1 MLALNWPL
9 VLFTTVG
16 LYVLIILTLPFNA
29 IYATIFLFTLIAFWS
44 RMPGVGMPH
53 PFYILYN
60 ADVVDIFTLIIAI
73 NLGPMQAVVFSLF
86 CNYVSRMCGVY
97 PDWAGVIQDSVYMS
111 LFALIAPILNV
122 VAGGDLV
129 LVILIYSVVRPIY
142 FFLMNFLWPRSSV
155 IERLITSI
163 GAGFCVFIINAFYA
177 KVFGSFFENLLQ
189 KGVAFS
195 WTLFLF
201 ASLVILIFAVTVFGF
216 SPKKTGK
223 SIGRKV
229 VKIAKRGIRK
239 EHAPSQ
245 EQDHEFDE
253 MKRIKENL

>member
-97 PDWAGVIQDSVYMS
+97 PDWAGVIQDSIYMS
-111 LFALIAPILNV
+111 LFALIAPLLSMMV
-122 VAGGDLV
+122 GGNLIM
-129 LVILIYSVVRPIY
+129 VILVYTVVRPIY
-142 FFLMNFLWPRSSV
+142 FFLMNFLWPRSSI

-177 KVFGSFFENLLQ
+177 KMFGDFFEGLLQ

-195 WTLFLF
+195 WILFLF
-201 ASLVILIFAVTVFGF
+201 ASIVILIFATAVFGF

-223 SIGRKV
+223 SLGKKV
-229 VKIAKRGIRK
+229 VKIAKRGIKK
-239 EHAPSQ
+239 EHGSSQ
-245 EQDHEFDE
+245 EHDHEVDE
-253 MKRIKENL
+253 MRRIKESL

>member
-1 MLALNWPL
+1 MGRSYPG
-9 VLFTTVG
+9 FC
-16 LYVLIILTLPFNA
+16 LYVI
-29 IYATIFLFTLIAFWS
+29 
-44 RMPGVGMPH
+44 
-53 PFYILYN
+53 
-60 ADVVDIFTLIIAI
+60 
-73 NLGPMQAVVFSLF
+73 
-86 CNYVSRMCGVY
+86 
-97 PDWAGVIQDSVYMS
+97 
-111 LFALIAPILNV
+111 ILNV

-177 KVFGSFFENLLQ
+177 KLFGSFFENLLQ

-239 EHAPSQ
+239 EHGPNQ
-245 EQDHEFDE
+245 EQDNEFNE